1 MPRPGSRNNPL
12 VLRHQ
17 NDLDRATRNAYRP
30 SPEQAQADN
39 YRMAHVVVGGLP
51 ITIETPKHYFRYG
64 KDRDGS
70 RWHVRMP
77 ADYGYIK
84 GSKPERD
91 DESVDVYLGDD
102 SHKATDLPV
111 WVIDQVHAHNGQFD
125 EQKCMIGFPNAITAR
140 KTYDAGFSDGKGP
153 QRTGAVTRMTWDEFR
168 WWVKNG
174 NHKQPVAYHFVAK
187 SALRHNEHSPYGGG
201 TCPCARC
208 RGKSGGIMPDDKTAA
223 PVSDAKALGMLT
235 GIWAKVMHRMT
246 PEERSTMMQDAAT
259 VAQSE
264 LGKADSLLSGDHGG
278 HPGVVEDQWSGPP
291 DASLEVSHA
300 HGPGSSAASGT
311 VPVGPSQE
319 ASGDGAAKME
329 REYSRH
335 AAQSGVQAA
344 TERLGREI
352 AGVKGAMKS
361 FFKAFEAQAQ
371 SLELI
376 KAQIPAALDETVI
389 TAAITKAIEAHSP
402 LTAEKLQPLISKA
415 AKKAV
420 KKAIAKAA
428 RPAIDDRPEAEII
441 AKAEDD
447 IAKADKEDEKE
458 EGAGDKVE
466 VEIEHEGKDEDEE
479 KAKSMAAARCRVL
492 ARSRISKAKHCIAKA
507 QGLTDKPAAAKA
519 LRKVAKGHLKKA
531 ENYLATGQMLRN
543 GKTGPSTLALQKRIA
558 KAHKA
563 RKALPAAQSDN
574 QDNWPNST
582 EKNVGKAELPPTTTS
597 PDLLKAVD
605 QISKAAEGMGLLN
618 ASVKDFMSAFAGHSP
633 TDGNGNRLP
642 PVFALAKAGGDKLAG
657 VQMQLTKLHEDN
669 VISFDDVMAARDTL
683 QRIQMELPPD
693 IIGAMVNRLPAPV
706 QDLFNR
712 AAA

>member
-125 EQKCMIGFPNAITAR
+125 ENKCMIGFPNAMTAR

-278 HPGVVEDQWSGPP
+278 HPGVVEDQWSGPA

-335 AAQSGVQAA
+335 SPQSGVQAA

-389 TAAITKAIEAHSP
+389 TAAINTAVNKASESNTNA
-402 LTAEKLQPLISKA
+402 LQELISKA
-415 AKKAV
+415 ARKAV
-420 KKAIAKAA
+420 KKAIAKAS
-428 RPAIDDRPEAEII
+428 PVTDTRPEAEII
-441 AKAEDD
+441 AEAVKAFEKEDD
-447 IAKADKEDEKE
+447 KDAHGEKE
-458 EGAGDKVE
+458 EREK
-466 VEIEHEGKDEDEE
+466 EHEGKEKDEE
-479 KAKSMAAARCRVL
+479 EAKSMAAARLRVL
-492 ARSRISKAKHCIAKA
+492 ARSRIHKAKDCIAKA
-507 QGLTDKPAAAKA
+507 QGLTDKPDTVKA
-519 LRKVAKGHLKKA
+519 LRKIAKGELKKA
-531 ENYLATGQMLRN
+531 QAYLADSQMLR
-543 GKTGPSTLALQKRIA
+543 GGRAGPSTLKLHEQVA
-558 KAHKA
+558 KAHRA
-563 RKALPAAQSDN
+563 RKALGPAQSDN
-574 QDNWPNST
+574 QDHWPNST
-582 EKNVGKAELPPTTTS
+582 EKTVGKAESPPVATS

-633 TDGNGNRLP
+633 TDGAGNRLP